1 MSIAADSGPLI
12 SLASISLLDLLHS
25 LFDTIHIP
33 NTVYQEVVIAGKGK
47 VGSEEVAGA
56 AWIERRAVKNKSAVA
71 RLIRDQGLDKGESE
85 AVVLAKEMNARLL
98 LVDDRIARK

>member
-1 MSIAADSGPLI
+1 
-12 SLASISLLDLLHS
+12 LDLLHS

-33 NTVYQEVVIAGKGK
+33 NIVYQEIVIAGKGK

-71 RLIRDQGLDKGESE
+71 RFIRDDLIPQPGNSGSSPPSFSLDSKNDW
-85 AVVLAKEMNARLL
+85 VL
-98 LVDDRIARK
+98 VHHDRV